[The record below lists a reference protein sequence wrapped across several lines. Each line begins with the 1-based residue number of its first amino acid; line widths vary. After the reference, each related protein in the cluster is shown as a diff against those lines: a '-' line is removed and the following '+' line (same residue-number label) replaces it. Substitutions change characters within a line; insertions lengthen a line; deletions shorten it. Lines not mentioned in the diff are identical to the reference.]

1 MLTFYSNKMKITV
14 LATVVV
20 FGLISCTEKTET
32 KVESTSSIAGTWSLV
47 SSKVITK
54 GDTVSTFPVKGQ
66 EMIKIFNDDT
76 FAFFK
81 HDLSGGK
88 GEAAI
93 FDAGAG
99 TYTLKDGDY
108 SEHLAYCN
116 YRDWENRDFQFK
128 LRVQNDSLIQTGIEK
143 IDSLNINQEI
153 VEIYVK
159 KK

>member
-1 MLTFYSNKMKITV
+1 MKLT
-14 LATVVV
+14 
-20 FGLISCTEKTET
+20 LIASALFCALFSCKKEENSKD
-32 KVESTSSIAGTWSLV
+32 STAAPSIAGTWELV
-47 SSKVITK
+47 SSKVIAK
-54 GDTVSTFPVKGQ
+54 GDTVLTFPVKGQ
-66 EMIKIFNDDT
+66 EMIKIFNENT

-81 HDLSGGK
+81 HDLNGGK

-93 FDAGAG
+93 FDSGAG
-99 TYTLKDGDY
+99 TYELKDGNY

-128 LRVQNDSLIQTGIEK
+128 LRMQNDSLIQTGIEK

-153 VEIYVK
+153 IEIYVK

>member
-1 MLTFYSNKMKITV
+1 MRITL
-14 LATVVV
+14 LASALAI
-20 FGLISCTEKTET
+20 GLISCNEKTDT
-32 KVESTSSIAGTWSLV
+32 KVVTAPSISGTWSLV

-66 EMIKIFNDDT
+66 EMIKIFNDNT

-81 HDLSGGK
+81 HDLNGGK

-93 FDAGAG
+93 FDSGAG
-99 TYTLKDGDY
+99 TYELKDGDY

-116 YRDWENRDFQFK
+116 YRDWENRDFKFK

-143 IDSLNINQEI
+143 IDSLNVNQEI
-153 VEIYVK
+153 VEIYVRK
-159 KK
+159 K

>member
-1 MLTFYSNKMKITV
+1 MRISL
-14 LATVVV
+14 LASALAI
-20 FGLISCTEKTET
+20 GLISCNEKTET
-32 KVESTSSIAGTWSLV
+32 KVVTAPSIAGTWSLV

-66 EMIKIFNDDT
+66 EMIKIFNDNT

-81 HDLSGGK
+81 HDLNGGK

-93 FDAGAG
+93 FDSGAG
-99 TYTLKDGDY
+99 TYELKDGDY

-116 YRDWENRDFQFK
+116 YRDWENRDFKFK
-128 LRVQNDSLIQTGIEK
+128 LHVQKDSLIQTGIEK

-153 VEIYVK
+153 VEIYVRK
-159 KK
+159 K